1 MNGTFDWI
9 DEIHESKMGLKN
21 RLQHGRPRNVLASGL
36 LIGFFIGATSGMFG
50 ICYVHLTPSPSEL
63 GELTRLVDTCEVS
76 SDRLFGSFA
85 TAFGTAEPTRSL
97 RLLQGIGILLP
108 LFTGLLRFTTDSSSE
123 VSSSANGLLFLGI
136 VGLVLGG
143 IAAAV
148 SGIFTSTALILKI
161 ALSFVIITFFIIA
174 GVASKMLNEMA
185 EWTERETNS
194 GQNSQL
200 GIVGVNLEAGEQV
213 SSGKGDDGPTEESEE

>member
-1 MNGTFDWI
+1 
-9 DEIHESKMGLKN
+9 MGLRN
-21 RLQHGRPRNVLASGL
+21 RLQHGRPKNVLVSGL
-36 LIGFFIGATSGMFG
+36 LMGFFIGATSGIFG

-63 GELTRLVDTCEVS
+63 GELTRLVDTCKVS
-76 SDRLFGSFA
+76 SNRLFGSFTA
-85 TAFGTAEPTRSL
+85 AFGTAKPTRSL

-185 EWTERETNS
+185 EWTEREANP

-213 SSGKGDDGPTEESEE
+213 SSGEGDDGPTGESEE